1 MRAGT
6 ISTLLDEADGG
17 AGRRFLVFPDIRSG
31 NWQVASRV
39 AHVLGAPHRHG
50 VAGTVRAICCLAQPS
65 QSGRFGTQFSQ
76 AKISLVGLEKA
87 FNLLCVFR
95 CLI

>member
-6 ISTLLDEADGG
+6 IPALLDEADGG

-39 AHVLGAPHRHG
+39 AHVGRIPAPHRYSVTETRH
-50 VAGTVRAICCLAQPS
+50 LLS
-65 QSGRFGTQFSQ
+65 LNSQ

-87 FNLLCVFR
+87 SNLLCAFR

>member
-17 AGRRFLVFPDIRSG
+17 AGRRFLVFPDIP
-31 NWQVASRV
+31 VASRV
-39 AHVLGAPHRHG
+39 AHVLGAPFVVSHNP
-50 VAGTVRAICCLAQPS
+50 VNQDASALN
-65 QSGRFGTQFSQ
+65 SQ
-76 AKISLVGLEKA
+76 AKISLVGLEKV